1 MKRSSLAALVFSFAT
16 CAFASDSPTPVRL
29 SLQLVKNGTQ
39 TWSWDASAVEGERA
53 PMSRLTTT
61 TYLAEYSLDS
71 KGGPVMRS
79 ETLTTGIEAL
89 VVPTQVDADGA
100 TIGVTLYHRELQG
113 MKTTNV
119 KGYSLVSPSIGK
131 HEMSVQVRLRPGESV
146 ELPGANGTDKYVLV
160 IRRL

>member
-1 MKRSSLAALVFSFAT
+1 
-16 CAFASDSPTPVRL
+16 
-29 SLQLVKNGTQ
+29 
-39 TWSWDASAVEGERA
+39 
-53 PMSRLTTT
+53 MSRLTTT